1 MSAAVY
7 TNDTLTQYS
16 STILRL
22 LTNNVVT
29 YALTKCVL
37 SEWNNYYNHCIAHE
51 TSKNALFFLEEKDQV
66 PWIGM
71 FTTILTWIK
80 VLLLFQITTIYSSS
94 SLVDTPLSTQTIS
107 GNIFIHLHYI
117 TSSKTHTKT
126 YH

>member
-51 TSKNALFFLEEKDQV
+51 TSKNALFFREGKD
-66 PWIGM
+66 
-71 FTTILTWIK
+71 
-80 VLLLFQITTIYSSS
+80 
-94 SLVDTPLSTQTIS
+94 
-107 GNIFIHLHYI
+107 
-117 TSSKTHTKT
+117 
-126 YH
+126 